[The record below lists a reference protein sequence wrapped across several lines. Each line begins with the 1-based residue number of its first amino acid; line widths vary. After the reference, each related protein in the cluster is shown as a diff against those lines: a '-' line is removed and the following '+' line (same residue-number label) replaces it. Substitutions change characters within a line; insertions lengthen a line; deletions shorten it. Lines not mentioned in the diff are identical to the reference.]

1 MGSVN
6 QGTARIVIIVALVAV
21 GAVVLANGFDGDG
34 GVTAATPSGTGSP
47 SPTGT
52 LTPSETTP
60 PSATETPSP
69 LQPSQVIFMALN
81 GTDVTGLAAE
91 AQQVLEDA
99 GYTPAQEAGNAP
111 TGGVQVTTV
120 YYRGGAN
127 SAQNQS
133 DAQYLADT
141 FFEGAEVDRLGPAFD
156 ESVVPSI
163 ATVVV
168 VVGQDYADLV
178 AGGE

>member
-21 GAVVLANGFDGDG
+21 GAVVLANGFDSGG
-34 GVTAATPSGTGSP
+34 GVTAATPSGSETP

-52 LTPSETTP
+52 LTPSETST

-69 LQPSQVIFMALN
+69 QQPSQVIFMALN

-91 AQQVLEDA
+91 AQQLLEDA
-99 GYTPAQEAGNAP
+99 GYTPAQEAGNTP

-127 SAQNQS
+127 AAQNQS

-141 FFEGAEVDRLGPAFD
+141 FFEGAEVDKLGPAFD
-156 ESVVPSI
+156 EVVPSI